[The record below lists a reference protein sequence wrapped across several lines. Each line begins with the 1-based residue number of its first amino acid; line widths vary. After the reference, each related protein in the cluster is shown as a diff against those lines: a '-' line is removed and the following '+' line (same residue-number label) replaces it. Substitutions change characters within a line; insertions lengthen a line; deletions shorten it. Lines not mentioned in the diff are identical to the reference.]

1 MPVTELNRRTVQWQ
15 AESKAK
21 VQAHTA
27 LSANNALR
35 NSCLPIACRLYHL
48 TAHLERLG
56 LCSCCAQ
63 PGEAQQ
69 CRCQVPHTLWH
80 AWSPGQLFCL
90 AGKHKLSRRPSCRSK
105 CTGSAPLR
113 PTACL
118 AARSSKARY
127 VTAVYC
133 PSHKLLLQQ
142 TQRAQ
147 RIAAHAQ
154 HSSLIEYLTRT
165 TPLTRP
171 GYAACYPAC
180 KHFHTHLVD
189 VIGRECSAQVRPAL
203 LPIHQQCKTLV
214 PQSSAMVLRRLQP
227 TSIL

>member
-1 MPVTELNRRTVQWQ
+1 MAAQSSAQLR
-15 AESKAK
+15 AK
-21 VQAHTA
+21 PSASAHTA
-27 LSANNALR
+27 LSANNALC
-35 NSCLPIACRLYHL
+35 NSCLLTACRLYHL

-56 LCSCCAQ
+56 LCSRCAQ

-69 CRCQVPHTLWH
+69 CRCQLPHTLWH
-80 AWSPGQLFCL
+80 AWSLGQLFCL

-113 PTACL
+113 PTGL
-118 AARSSKARY
+118 AARSSMARC
-127 VTAVYC
+127 VTAVHC
-133 PSHKLLLQQ
+133 PSRKLLLQQ

-147 RIAAHAQ
+147 KNAAHAQ
-154 HSSLIEYLTRT
+154 HSSLIEYLART

-203 LPIHQQCKTLV
+203 LPRHQQCKTLV
-214 PQSSAMVLRRLQP
+214 PQSQCKGAETFAACFNTL
-227 TSIL
+227 IW